1 MPRVLR
7 VPEVARRLGVASA
20 TVRNAKWRA
29 RVGLPLVRIGS
40 RVGFLESDVWAVIQR
55 GREDLDEEGKEEEKI
70 ALS

>member
-1 MPRVLR
+1 MRILS
-7 VPEVARRLGVASA
+7 VAETSRRLNVKSS
-20 TVRNAKWRA
+20 TPRDPRWRA
-29 RVGLPLVRIGS
+29 RVHLPLVRIGG